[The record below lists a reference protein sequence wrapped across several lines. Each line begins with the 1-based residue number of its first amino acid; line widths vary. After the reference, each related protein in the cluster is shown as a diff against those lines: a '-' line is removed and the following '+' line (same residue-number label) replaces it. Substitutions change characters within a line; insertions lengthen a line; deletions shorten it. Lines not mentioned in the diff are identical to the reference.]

1 MFKKRI
7 AKRVVVIGSKGFVGS
22 SICEI
27 LQKNNITFLEISR
40 NDVNFDKDDALAK
53 LSNLINEED
62 FIIIAAAQ
70 APVKNNKMLLDNISM
85 MNIII
90 NSISEKSVK
99 RVVYIS
105 SDAVYSDSKS
115 HLNENSAVEP
125 QSLHGI
131 MHLTREIMLKQINNI
146 QLSIIRPTL
155 IYGNKDPH
163 NGYGPNQFFR
173 LAQSNKNIIL
183 FGKGEEL
190 RDHVSIDDVAQLT
203 VDLTLSNFEGVLNIA
218 SGKVK
223 SFREVA
229 ILVKNLYGNKINVL
243 ETQRVGEMPHGGY
256 RSFDISKLHNLYP
269 NFKITS
275 LEDGVTK
282 YFDELNE

>member
-1 MFKKRI
+1 MFEKRI

-22 SICEI
+22 SICKI
-27 LQKNNITFLEISR
+27 LQKNNLTFLEISR
-40 NDVNFDKDDALAK
+40 NDVNFDKDDASAK

-62 FIIIAAAQ
+62 FIIITAAQ

-85 MNIII
+85 MNFII

-173 LAQSNKNIIL
+173 LAQSNKNIRL

-229 ILVKNLYGNKINVL
+229 ILIKNLYRNNF
-243 ETQRVGEMPHGGY
+243 
-256 RSFDISKLHNLYP
+256 RSF
-269 NFKITS
+269 T
-275 LEDGVTK
+275 
-282 YFDELNE
+282 